1 MNTYATRTR
10 NSRPEPFAVHVGL
23 GERLGLAHMDWPL
36 TIAAVALI
44 AFSVFTLGQAT
55 QNDVPGDPNYF
66 LERQAIYALLGIV
79 GMIVLTRIDYS
90 RFRELRVGIY
100 TFLCAAVTLVFFFGF
115 AARGS
120 RRAFELPF
128 FSFQPSELGKLL
140 LVLALAG
147 FVIDG
152 PRRGSPV
159 QRTVRYLCLGLAPAA
174 LVFLQP
180 DLGTS
185 LVFVVAT
192 LAVMFVGGVPWTHFT
207 AIGTALIALIA
218 LILVVAPAAHV
229 PLLKSYQQERLTSFL
244 DSSADPSDAGYQ
256 QNQAKTAIGAGEM
269 SGRGERATQT
279 RLDFVPERHT
289 DFIFAVIGERYGFMG
304 AALVLSLYALLIWRA
319 LRIVTLSK
327 NSYGMLVAGGIAAML
342 VFQVFV
348 NVGMNLGIMPITGI
362 PLPLMSYGGSSV
374 LATFLA
380 VGVLQ
385 SVHMQARL
393 SQKGRLAWSPRTRP
407 GDAYLTELS

>member
-1 MNTYATRTR
+1 MMYATRTR
-10 NSRPEPFAVHVGL
+10 QARPEPFAIQVSL
-23 GERLGLAHMDWPL
+23 GERLGLAQMDWPL
-36 TIAAVALI
+36 AFAATALA
-44 AFSVFTLGQAT
+44 AFSLFTLGEAT
-55 QNDVPGDPNYF
+55 RHDVPGSPNYY
-66 LERQAIYALLGIV
+66 LERQAIYAVLGLV
-79 GMIVLTRIDYS
+79 GMFALTRIDYS

-100 TFLCAAVTLVFFFGF
+100 TFLCVSIALVFVFGF

-152 PRRGSPV
+152 ARRGSPV

-185 LVFVVAT
+185 MVLVVAT
-192 LAVMFVGGVPWTHFT
+192 LAVMYFGGVPWTHF
-207 AIGTALIALIA
+207 AVIGGGIVALIALVLIA
-218 LILVVAPAAHV
+218 APAVGHPV
-229 PLLKSYQQERLTSFL
+229 LKGYQEERLTSFL
-244 DSSADPSDAGYQ
+244 HPHEHEAGAGYQ
-256 QNQAKTAIGAGEM
+256 QNQSVVAIGAGQAT
-269 SGRGERATQT
+269 GRGDKATQT
-279 RLDFVPERHT
+279 RLDFVPERST

-304 AALVLSLYALLIWRA
+304 AAFVLSLYALLFWRA
-319 LRIVTLSK
+319 LRITTLSK
-327 NSYGMLVAGGIAAML
+327 NSYGTLVAGGIAVSL
-342 VFQVFV
+342 LFQTFV

-385 SVHMQARL
+385 SINVQAHL
-393 SQKGRLAWSPRTRP
+393 SQKGRFAW
-407 GDAYLTELS
+407 

>member
-1 MNTYATRTR
+1 MMYATRTR
-10 NSRPEPFAVHVGL
+10 QARPEPFAVHVGL

-36 TIAAVALI
+36 TLAAIGLA
-44 AFSVFTLGQAT
+44 AFSVLTLGQAT
-55 QNDVPGDPNYF
+55 RHDVPGSPDYYV
-66 LERQAIYALLGIV
+66 ERQVIYALLGIV
-79 GMIVLTRIDYS
+79 GMVLLTRIDYS

-100 TFLCAAVTLVFFFGF
+100 TFLCASVSLIFVFGF

-152 PRRGSPV
+152 ARRGSAV

-185 LVFVVAT
+185 MVFVVAT
-192 LAVMFVGGVPWTHFT
+192 LGVMYFGGVPWTHF
-207 AIGTALIALIA
+207 AVIGAALVTLIALV
-218 LILVVAPAAHV
+218 LVVAPAV
-229 PLLKSYQQERLTSFL
+229 GTPILKGYQEERLTSFL
-244 DSSADPSDAGYQ
+244 HPHEHEAGAGYQ
-256 QNQAKTAIGAGEM
+256 QNQSVVAIGAGQM
-269 SGRGERATQT
+269 TGRGDKATQT
-279 RLDFVPERHT
+279 RLDFVPERST
-289 DFIFAVIGERYGFMG
+289 DFIFAVIGERYGFAG
-304 AALVLSLYALLIWRA
+304 AAFVLSLYALLFWRA
-319 LRIVTLSK
+319 LRITTLSK
-327 NSYGMLVAGGIAAML
+327 NSYGTLVAGGIAVSL
-342 VFQVFV
+342 LFQTFV

-362 PLPLMSYGGSSV
+362 PLPLVSYGGSSV

-385 SVHMQARL
+385 SINVQAHI
-393 SQKGRLAWSPRTRP
+393 SQRGRFAW
-407 GDAYLTELS
+407 

>member
-10 NSRPEPFAVHVGL
+10 NSRPEPFTVHVGIA
-23 GERLGLAHMDWPL
+23 ERLGLAHMDWPL
-36 TIAAVALI
+36 TISAVALV

-55 QNDVPGDPNYF
+55 QHDIPGDPDYF
-66 LERQAIYALLGIV
+66 LERQAIYAGLGII
-79 GMIVLTRIDYS
+79 GMVLLTRIDYS
-90 RFRELRVGIY
+90 RFRELRVGLY
-100 TFLCAAVTLVFFFGF
+100 TFLCAGVSLVFVFGF

-152 PRRGSPV
+152 ARRGSQV

-185 LVFVVAT
+185 LVYVVAT
-192 LAVMFVGGVPWTHFT
+192 LAVMYFGGVPWTHF
-207 AIGTALIALIA
+207 AVIGGALVALIALV
-218 LILVVAPAAHV
+218 LVVAPATGFPV
-229 PLLKSYQQERLTSFL
+229 LKGYQEERLTSFL
-244 DSSADPSDAGYQ
+244 NSDEHASDAGYQ
-256 QNQAKTAIGAGEM
+256 QNQSVIATGAGQLT
-269 SGRGERATQT
+269 GRGDKATQT

-289 DFIFAVIGERYGFMG
+289 DFIFAVIGERYGFLG
-304 AALVLSLYALLIWRA
+304 AALVLSLYALLFWRA
-319 LRIVTLSK
+319 LRITTLSK
-327 NSYGMLVAGGIAAML
+327 NSYGTLVAGGIAVAL
-342 VFQVFV
+342 LFQTFV

-385 SVHMQARL
+385 SINVQAHL
-393 SQKGRLAWSPRTRP
+393 SQKGRFAW
-407 GDAYLTELS
+407 

>member
-1 MNTYATRTR
+1 MYATRTR
-10 NSRPEPFAVHVGL
+10 QARPEPFAVHVGI

-36 TIAAVALI
+36 TIAALALA

-55 QNDVPGDPNYF
+55 THDVAGSPGYYVD
-66 LERQAIYALLGIV
+66 RQTIYAVLGVI
-79 GMIVLTRIDYS
+79 GMILISRIDYS

-100 TFLCAAVTLVFFFGF
+100 TFLCVSVALVFVFGF

-128 FSFQPSELGKLL
+128 FSFQPSELGKVL

-152 PRRGSPV
+152 ARRGSAR

-192 LAVMFVGGVPWTHFT
+192 LAVMYFGGVPWTHF
-207 AIGTALIALIA
+207 AVIGATLIAVISLV
-218 LILVVAPAAHV
+218 LVVAPAV
-229 PLLKSYQQERLTSFL
+229 GFPILKGYQEQRLTSFYHPNE
-244 DSSADPSDAGYQ
+244 DIGGAGYQ
-256 QNQAKTAIGAGEM
+256 QHQGVVAIGAGQKT
-269 SGRGERATQT
+269 GRGESATQT
-279 RLDFVPERHT
+279 RLDFVPERST

-304 AALVLSLYALLIWRA
+304 AAFVLSLYALLFWRA

-327 NSYGMLVAGGIAAML
+327 NSYGTLVAGGIAVSL
-342 VFQVFV
+342 LFQVFV

-385 SVHMQARL
+385 SINIQAHL
-393 SQKGRLAWSPRTRP
+393 SQKGRFAW
-407 GDAYLTELS
+407 

>member
-1 MNTYATRTR
+1 MNTVRARR
-10 NSRPEPFAVHVGL
+10 IRSEPFAVRTSIA
-23 GERLGLAHMDWPL
+23 ERLGLAHMDWTL
-36 TIAAVALI
+36 SIAAVALV
-44 AFSVFTLGQAT
+44 AFSVFTLAQAT
-55 QNDVPGDPNYF
+55 RNDVPGSPNYYVD
-66 LERQAIYALLGIV
+66 RQAIYGILGLIGMFALS
-79 GMIVLTRIDYS
+79 RIDYS

-100 TFLCAAVTLVFFFGF
+100 TFLCASVALVFVFGF

-152 PRRGSPV
+152 ARRGSPR
-159 QRTVRYLCLGLAPAA
+159 QRTVRYLVLGLAPAG

-185 LVFVVAT
+185 LVFVAAT
-192 LAVMFVGGVPWTHFT
+192 LAVMYFGGVPWTHF
-207 AIGTALIALIA
+207 AVIGAALVAVVSLV
-218 LILVVAPAAHV
+218 LVVAPAVGV
-229 PLLKSYQQERLTSFL
+229 PILKGYQEQRLTSFL
-244 DSSADPSDAGYQ
+244 HPNEESASAGYQ
-256 QNQAKTAIGAGEM
+256 QNQGVIAIGSGGTT
-269 SGRGERATQT
+269 GRGDHATQT
-279 RLDFVPERHT
+279 RLDFVPERST

-304 AALVLSLYALLIWRA
+304 AAFVLSLYALLFWRA

-327 NSYGMLVAGGIAAML
+327 NSYGILVAGGIAVSL
-342 VFQVFV
+342 LFQVFV

-385 SVHMQARL
+385 SINIQAQL
-393 SQKGRLAWSPRTRP
+393 SQRGRFAW
-407 GDAYLTELS
+407 

>member
-1 MNTYATRTR
+1 MMYATRAR
-10 NSRPEPFAVHVGL
+10 HARPEPFAVRESIA
-23 GERLGLAHMDWPL
+23 ERLGLAHMDWPL
-36 TIAAVALI
+36 TIAAIGLV
-44 AFSVFTLGQAT
+44 AFSIFTLGQAT
-55 QNDVPGDPNYF
+55 LHDIPGNPHYYVD
-66 LERQAIYALLGIV
+66 RQALYAVLGLIGMLLLV
-79 GMIVLTRIDYS
+79 RVDYS

-100 TFLCAAVTLVFFFGF
+100 TFLCASVALVFVFGF

-152 PRRGSPV
+152 ARRGSPR

-192 LAVMFVGGVPWTHFT
+192 LAVMYFGGVPWTHF
-207 AIGTALIALIA
+207 AVISGTIVALIALV
-218 LILVVAPAAHV
+218 LVVAPAV
-229 PLLKSYQQERLTSFL
+229 GFPILKGYQEQRLTSFL
-244 DSSADPSDAGYQ
+244 HPSEDVRDAGYQ
-256 QNQAKTAIGAGEM
+256 QHQAQIAIGSGGKA
-269 SGRGERATQT
+269 GRGDRATQT

-304 AALVLSLYALLIWRA
+304 AAFVLSLYALLLWRA

-327 NSYGMLVAGGIAAML
+327 NSYGVLVAGGIAVSL
-342 VFQVFV
+342 LFQVFV

-385 SVHMQARL
+385 SINVQAHL
-393 SQKGRLAWSPRTRP
+393 SRRGRFVW
-407 GDAYLTELS
+407 

>member
-1 MNTYATRTR
+1 MYATRTR
-10 NSRPEPFAVHVGL
+10 RARPEPFALRPGIA
-23 GERLGLAHMDWPL
+23 ERLGLPYMDATL
-36 TIAAVALI
+36 GVSALALV
-44 AFSVFTLGQAT
+44 AFSIFTLDQAT
-55 QNDVPGDPNYF
+55 RGDVPGSPGYF
-66 LERQAIYALLGIV
+66 VDRQVIYAAIGLICMYALA
-79 GMIVLTRIDYS
+79 RIDYS

-100 TFLCAAVTLVFFFGF
+100 TFLCVSVSLVFVFGF

-120 RRAFELPF
+120 RRAFDLPF

-152 PRRGSPV
+152 ARRGSEW

-180 DLGTS
+180 DLGTA
-185 LVFVVAT
+185 LVYGAITV
-192 LAVMFVGGVPWTHFT
+192 AVMYVGGVRWTHLT
-207 AIGTALIALIA
+207 AIGGVTVALTAVV
-218 LILVVAPAAHV
+218 LVIAPAIGT
-229 PLLKSYQQERLTSFL
+229 PILKGYQEERLTSFV
-244 DSSADPSDAGYQ
+244 DPSGDPSDAGYQ
-256 QNQAKTAIGAGEM
+256 QNQAKIAIGSGEVA
-269 SGRGERATQT
+269 GRGDRATQT

-327 NSYGMLVAGGIAAML
+327 NSYGTLVAGGIAAML
-342 VFQVFV
+342 LFQVFV

-362 PLPLMSYGGSSV
+362 PLPLLSYGGSSV

-385 SVHMQARL
+385 SIHMQARL
-393 SQKGRLAWSPRTRP
+393 SQKGRFVW
-407 GDAYLTELS
+407 

>member
-1 MNTYATRTR
+1 MYATRAR
-10 NSRPEPFAVHVGL
+10 QARAEPFSVRPGIA
-23 GERLGLAHMDWPL
+23 ERLGLPYMDAPL
-36 TIAAVALI
+36 ALSAAALA
-44 AFSVFTLGQAT
+44 AFSVFTLSQST
-55 QNDVPGDPNYF
+55 LHDVPGSPNYF
-66 LERQAIYALLGIV
+66 VDRQAIYAAFGIV
-79 GMIVLTRIDYS
+79 GMYLLARIDYS

-100 TFLCAAVTLVFFFGF
+100 TFLCVSISLVFVFGF

-120 RRAFELPF
+120 RRAFDLPF

-152 PRRGSPV
+152 ARNGSDR

-185 LVFVVAT
+185 LVYGAIT
-192 LAVMFVGGVPWTHFT
+192 LAVMYVGGVRWTHFAVIGAAIVAMT
-207 AIGTALIALIA
+207 AFVLVAAPAIGT
-218 LILVVAPAAHV
+218 
-229 PLLKSYQQERLTSFL
+229 PLLKDYQTERLTSFL
-244 DSSADPSDAGYQ
+244 HPSEDPSDAGYQ
-256 QNQAKTAIGAGEM
+256 QNQAKTAIGSGETT
-269 SGRGERATQT
+269 GRGDRATQT

-327 NSYGMLVAGGIAAML
+327 NSYGTLVAGGIAAML
-342 VFQVFV
+342 LFQVFV

-362 PLPLMSYGGSSV
+362 PLPLMSYGGSAV
-374 LATFLA
+374 IATFLA
-380 VGVLQ
+380 IGVLQ
-385 SVHMQARL
+385 SIHMQARL
-393 SQKGRLAWSPRTRP
+393 SQRGRFAW
-407 GDAYLTELS
+407 

>member
-1 MNTYATRTR
+1 
-10 NSRPEPFAVHVGL
+10 
-23 GERLGLAHMDWPL
+23 MDWPL
-36 TIAAVALI
+36 TIAAVSLV

-55 QNDVPGDPNYF
+55 QNDVPGSPHYYLD
-66 LERQAIYALLGIV
+66 RQVIYAVLGVV
-79 GMIVLTRIDYS
+79 GMLLATRIDYS

-100 TFLCAAVTLVFFFGF
+100 TFLCASVSLVFVFGF

-152 PRRGSPV
+152 ARRGSAV

-192 LAVMFVGGVPWTHFT
+192 LAVMYFGGVPWTHF
-207 AIGTALIALIA
+207 AVIGGGIAALIALV
-218 LILVVAPAAHV
+218 LIVAPAVGH
-229 PLLKSYQQERLTSFL
+229 PILKGYQEERLTSFL
-244 DSSADPSDAGYQ
+244 HSNEHEDGAGYQ
-256 QNQAKTAIGAGEM
+256 QNQSKVAIGSGELT
-269 SGRGERATQT
+269 GRGDKATQT

-289 DFIFAVIGERYGFMG
+289 DFIFAVIGERYGFVG
-304 AALVLSLYALLIWRA
+304 AAFVLSLYALLFWRA
-319 LRIVTLSK
+319 LRITTLSK
-327 NSYGMLVAGGIAAML
+327 NSYGTLVAGGIAVAL
-342 VFQVFV
+342 LFQTFV

-374 LATFLA
+374 VATFLA
-380 VGVLQ
+380 IGVLQ
-385 SVHMQARL
+385 SINVQAHL
-393 SQKGRLAWSPRTRP
+393 SQRGRFAW
-407 GDAYLTELS
+407 

>member
-1 MNTYATRTR
+1 MMYATRTR
-10 NSRPEPFAVHVGL
+10 QAKPEPFAEDVGL
-23 GERLGLAHMDWPL
+23 AEKLGIAHMDWPL
-36 TIAAVALI
+36 TFAAVGLI

-55 QNDVPGDPNYF
+55 LQDVPGDPHYYVN
-66 LERQAIYALLGIV
+66 RQMIYGLAGILG
-79 GMIVLTRIDYS
+79 MLVLSRIDYS

-100 TFLCAAVTLVFFFGF
+100 TFLCVSVGLVFVFGF

-140 LVLALAG
+140 LVLALSG

-152 PRRGSPV
+152 ARRGSPAR
-159 QRTVRYLCLGLAPAA
+159 RTLRYLCLGFGPAA

-192 LAVMFVGGVPWTHFT
+192 LAVMYFGGVPWTHFAVIT
-207 AIGTALIALIA
+207 GGLAAAIALV
-218 LILVVAPAAHV
+218 LVVAPAVGHPV
-229 PLLKSYQQERLTSFL
+229 LKGYQEQRLTSFL
-244 DSSADPSDAGYQ
+244 HPSSDPGGAGYQ
-256 QNQAKTAIGAGEM
+256 QDQSMVAIGAGQKT
-269 SGRGERATQT
+269 GRGNKATQT
-279 RLDFVPERHT
+279 RLDFVPERST
-289 DFIFAVIGERYGFMG
+289 DFVFAVIGERYGFVG
-304 AALVLSLYALLIWRA
+304 AAFVLSLYALLLWRA

-327 NSYGMLVAGGIAAML
+327 NSYGILVAGGIAVSL
-342 VFQVFV
+342 LFQVFV

-380 VGVLQ
+380 IGVLQ
-385 SVHMQARL
+385 SINIQAHL
-393 SQKGRLAWSPRTRP
+393 SRRGRFAW
-407 GDAYLTELS
+407 

>member
-1 MNTYATRTR
+1 MMYATRTR
-10 NSRPEPFAVHVGL
+10 NARPEPFAVQVSL

-36 TIAAVALI
+36 AFSAVALV
-44 AFSVFTLGQAT
+44 AFSILTLGQAT
-55 QNDVPGDPNYF
+55 RHDVPGSPDYY
-66 LERQAIYALLGIV
+66 LERQVIYAVLGV
-79 GMIVLTRIDYS
+79 LGMFLLTRIDYS

-100 TFLCAAVTLVFFFGF
+100 TFLCVSVALVFVFGF

-152 PRRGSPV
+152 ARRGSPV

-185 LVFVVAT
+185 MVLVVAT
-192 LAVMFVGGVPWTHFT
+192 LAVMYFGGVQWTHF
-207 AIGTALIALIA
+207 AVIGGGIVGLIALVLIA
-218 LILVVAPAAHV
+218 APAVGHPV
-229 PLLKSYQQERLTSFL
+229 LKGYQEERLTSFL
-244 DSSADPSDAGYQ
+244 HPHEHEAGAGYQ
-256 QNQAKTAIGAGEM
+256 QNQSVVAIGAGQAT
-269 SGRGERATQT
+269 GRGDKATQT
-279 RLDFVPERHT
+279 RLDFVPERST

-304 AALVLSLYALLIWRA
+304 AAFVLSLYALLFWRA
-319 LRIVTLSK
+319 LRITTLSK
-327 NSYGMLVAGGIAAML
+327 NSYGTLVAGGIAVSL
-342 VFQVFV
+342 LFQTFV

-380 VGVLQ
+380 VGILQ
-385 SVHMQARL
+385 SINVQAHL
-393 SQKGRLAWSPRTRP
+393 SQKGRFAW
-407 GDAYLTELS
+407 

>member
-1 MNTYATRTR
+1 MYATRAR
-10 NSRPEPFAVHVGL
+10 RARPEPFALRPGIA
-23 GERLGLAHMDWPL
+23 ERLGLPYMDAAL
-36 TIAAVALI
+36 GLSAVALV
-44 AFSVFTLGQAT
+44 AFSVFVLEQAT
-55 QNDVPGDPNYF
+55 RGDVPGSPGFFYD
-66 LERQAIYALLGIV
+66 RQAIYAIAGLI
-79 GMIVLTRIDYS
+79 GMYALARIDYS

-100 TFLCAAVTLVFFFGF
+100 TFLCVSVSLVFVFGV

-120 RRAFELPF
+120 RRAFDLPF

-152 PRRGSPV
+152 ARRGSAR

-180 DLGTS
+180 DLGTA
-185 LVFVVAT
+185 LVYGAITF
-192 LAVMFVGGVPWTHFT
+192 AVMYVGGVRWTHFA
-207 AIGTALIALIA
+207 AIGGATVALIAIV
-218 LILVVAPAAHV
+218 LVIAPAV
-229 PLLKSYQQERLTSFL
+229 GTPILKGYQEERLTSFV
-244 DSSADPSDAGYQ
+244 DPSGDPGDAGYQ
-256 QNQAKTAIGAGEM
+256 QNQAKIAIGSGEVA
-269 SGRGERATQT
+269 GRGDRATQT

-289 DFIFAVIGERYGFMG
+289 DFIFAVIGERYGFTG

-327 NSYGMLVAGGIAAML
+327 NSYGTLVAGGIAAML
-342 VFQVFV
+342 LFQVFV

-362 PLPLMSYGGSSV
+362 PLPLLSYGGSSV

-380 VGVLQ
+380 LGVLQ
-385 SVHMQARL
+385 SIHMQARL
-393 SQKGRLAWSPRTRP
+393 SQKGRFAW
-407 GDAYLTELS
+407 

>member
-1 MNTYATRTR
+1 MYATRAR
-10 NSRPEPFAVHVGL
+10 HARPEAFTVRPGIA
-23 GERLGLAHMDWPL
+23 ERLGLPYMDGPL
-36 TIAAVALI
+36 ALSAIALA
-44 AFSVFTLGQAT
+44 AFSVFTLAEAT
-55 QNDVPGDPNYF
+55 RHDVPGSPDYF
-66 LERQAIYALLGIV
+66 VNRQAIYAGVGLV
-79 GMIVLTRIDYS
+79 GMYLLARIDYS

-100 TFLCAAVTLVFFFGF
+100 TFLCVSVSLVFVFGF

-120 RRAFELPF
+120 RRAFDLPF

-152 PRRGSPV
+152 ARRGSGR

-180 DLGTS
+180 DLGTA
-185 LVFVVAT
+185 LVFAVIT
-192 LAVMFVGGVPWTHFT
+192 LAVMYVGGVRWTHFAVIGAALVALV
-207 AIGTALIALIA
+207 AIV
-218 LILVVAPAAHV
+218 LVVAPAV
-229 PLLKSYQQERLTSFL
+229 GTPVLKGYQEERLTSFL
-244 DSSADPSDAGYQ
+244 NPSGDPSDAGYQ
-256 QNQAKTAIGAGEM
+256 QNQAKIAIGSGQKT
-269 SGRGERATQT
+269 GRGDRATQT

-289 DFIFAVIGERYGFMG
+289 DFIFAVIGERYGFAG
-304 AALVLSLYALLIWRA
+304 AAFVLSLYALLIWRA

-327 NSYGMLVAGGIAAML
+327 NSYGTLVAGGIAGAL
-342 VFQVFV
+342 LFQVFV

-385 SVHMQARL
+385 SIHMQARL
-393 SQKGRLAWSPRTRP
+393 SQRGRFAW
-407 GDAYLTELS
+407 